1 VTGQRGSGA
10 VHDVIPLVRRITAWG
25 ASHLMG
31 MLAYST
37 LSPVV
42 VAYAFLIAG
51 TGGLLVAGLVPMAQD
66 SPGGPA
72 EQILFL
78 SVAFF
83 DRLWSPELSLQENA
97 LRVFGILGLVG
108 WLIELVVQGV
118 RPSQGAPPP
127 FIALVRRRVIALG
140 ALTLALCTL
149 MFLAMFR
156 VEWAGDPSLTYR
168 VLRGGLTAFAMGG
181 IIFAASVPALV
192 AALGIRAMRGPVYL
206 TIRG

>member
-1 VTGQRGSGA
+1 MTGQRGSDP
-10 VHDVIPLVRRITAWG
+10 VHDVSPRRRRIAAWS

-37 LSPVV
+37 LSTVV

-51 TGGLLVAGLVPMAQD
+51 TGGLLLAGVVPLAQD
-66 SPGGPA
+66 SPGGMA

-78 SVAFF
+78 SLAFF
-83 DRLWSPELSLQENA
+83 DLVWSQDLSFQENA
-97 LRVFGILGLVG
+97 LRIFGILGLVG
-108 WLIELVVQGV
+108 WLIELVVQRV
-118 RPSQGAPPP
+118 RPSQGTPPP
-127 FIALVRRRVIALG
+127 FIALVRRRVIALS
-140 ALTLALCTL
+140 ALTLALCSL

-181 IIFAASVPALV
+181 IIFVASVPPLV
-192 AALGIRAMRGPVYL
+192 ASLGIRAIREPVYQA
-206 TIRG
+206 IRG